1 MSFDNRIPQ
10 RRKAILEFEEAK
22 KTMEVKMEAE
32 KFRVGRLLRRISSY
46 SKHRIQF
53 RYRNSDMF
61 CSKVRL
67 LERKVLNFQWWIAII
82 SGVSIVLAILV
93 QEIEYYGTY
102 SDRFGGQWFDP
113 EPYEVGTSLELDK
126 LQVII

>member
-1 MSFDNRIPQ
+1 
-10 RRKAILEFEEAK
+10 
-22 KTMEVKMEAE
+22 
-32 KFRVGRLLRRISSY
+32 
-46 SKHRIQF
+46 
-53 RYRNSDMF
+53 MF